1 MQTGDQNSS
10 TIHTGGA
17 DHADGP
23 RLLAD
28 IGGTNARFALEP
40 GPGRIEQIKTLPAA
54 EYKEFT
60 DAVQAYL
67 RLAGNPPVRHAV
79 VDIANPVQGDQIKM
93 TNHDWAFSIEA
104 ARQLLGFDTLL
115 VVNDFTALSM
125 AVPQLKPADL
135 WQIGGGQPEAE
146 QPIGLVGAGTGLGVG
161 GLVRGGGRWLPLAS
175 EGGHVAFAPANPR
188 EAAVLQY
195 GWQSHEHLSAE
206 RLVSGP
212 GLEMIHRALLAI
224 DGHPAE
230 ELKAAQI
237 VERGLQQGDA
247 ICKETVDLFCSMLGT
262 VAADL
267 ALTLGALGGIYIGGG
282 VVPHL
287 GDYFGRSPFRA
298 RFENK
303 GRMSVLTRKI
313 PTYVITADYPAF
325 IGVSAI
331 LDEKLGAGGVAIL
344 ERIRRM
350 QADFSPAEERV
361 AALVLA
367 HPRVVAGEP
376 ISAIARRAKV
386 SQPTVIRFCRSMGC
400 EGLADFK
407 LKLASGVT
415 GNLPVAHSTVQEDD
429 APLDVAAK
437 VADNTI
443 AAILELRDTINADT
457 LTRVVDELNRAARVE
472 LYGFGSCGTV
482 AEDAQQ
488 KLFSLGLACAAY
500 VDPQLQEVS
509 ASRLKAGDAAVFIS
523 DSEKLGHLS
532 RAMELALESGATVIA
547 LAPAQSQLARRAHH
561 ALAVEHDE
569 DTATQMPML
578 SRTLFLLVVD
588 MLVVSLS
595 LQRATGDDAA

>member
-1 MQTGDQNSS
+1 MQTGELNSS
-10 TIHTGGA
+10 TIHTGGP

-54 EYKEFT
+54 DYKEFT
-60 DAVQAYL
+60 DAVRAYL
-67 RLAGNPPVRHAV
+67 QQAGQPPVRHAV

-93 TNHDWAFSIEA
+93 TNHDWSFSIEA

-115 VVNDFTALSM
+115 LVNDFTALSM

-135 WQIGGGQPEAE
+135 WQIGGGQAEPE

-161 GLVRGGGRWLPLAS
+161 GLVRGDGRWLPLAS
-175 EGGHVAFAPANPR
+175 EGGHVAFAPANAR

-195 GWQSHEHLSAE
+195 GWQTYEHLSAE

-212 GLEMIHRALLAI
+212 GLEMIHRALLSI
-224 DGHPAE
+224 DGHPAQ

-237 VERGLQQGDA
+237 VEQGLKHGDA
-247 ICKETVDLFCSMLGT
+247 LCKETIDLFCSMLGT

-287 GDYFGRSPFRA
+287 GEYFGRSPFRA

-303 GRMSVLTRKI
+303 GRMSALTKKI
-313 PTYVITADYPAF
+313 ATYVITAEYPAF

-331 LDEKLGAGGVAIL
+331 LDEKLGTAGGIPIL

-350 QADFSPAEERV
+350 RPGFSPAEERV

-367 HPRVVAGEP
+367 HPRVVSGEP
-376 ISAIARRAKV
+376 ISEIARRAQV

-407 LKLASGVT
+407 LKLASGVA
-415 GNLPVAHSTVQEDD
+415 GNLPVAHSPVQQDD
-429 APLDVAAK
+429 GAPDLAAK

-443 AAILELRDTINADT
+443 AAIMELRDTINADT
-457 LTRVVDELNRAARVE
+457 LARVAAELGRAARVE

-482 AEDAQQ
+482 ADDARQ
-488 KLFSLGLACAAY
+488 KLFSLGLECGAY

-509 ASRLKAGDAAVFIS
+509 AARLKAGDAAVFIS
-523 DSEKLGHLS
+523 DSGKLGHLS
-532 RAMELALESGATVIA
+532 RAMELALASGATVIA

-569 DTATQMPML
+569 DAATQMPML

-595 LQRATGDDAA
+595 LSREAQA